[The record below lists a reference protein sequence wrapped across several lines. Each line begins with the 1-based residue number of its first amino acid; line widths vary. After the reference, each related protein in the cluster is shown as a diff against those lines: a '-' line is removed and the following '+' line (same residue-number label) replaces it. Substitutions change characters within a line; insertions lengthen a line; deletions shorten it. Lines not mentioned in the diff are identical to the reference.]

1 MARYIKVNPK
11 VASFLNLQDKR
22 NTVKDG
28 NYLLWQADILPFG
41 PLTQLPAT
49 LAQIGGIA
57 LLPHEARQEQDG
69 TNIRPLPVATDE
81 RFIVEAEAGNE
92 EEVENEAET
101 ATDEESTGNETE
113 TTVESEEEVKDEAA
127 TDAENGAEANADMS
141 NQTTEE

>member
-41 PLTQLPAT
+41 PLTQLPT
-49 LAQIGGIA
+49 ILSQIGGIA

-69 TNIRPLPVATDE
+69 TNTRQLPVATDE
-81 RFIVEAEAGNE
+81 RFAV
-92 EEVENEAET
+92 EVETEADSEESIESEVEP
-101 ATDEESTGNETE
+101 DEESAE
-113 TTVESEEEVKDEAA
+113 DEAKQA
-127 TDAENGAEANADMS
+127 DTENEVETDN